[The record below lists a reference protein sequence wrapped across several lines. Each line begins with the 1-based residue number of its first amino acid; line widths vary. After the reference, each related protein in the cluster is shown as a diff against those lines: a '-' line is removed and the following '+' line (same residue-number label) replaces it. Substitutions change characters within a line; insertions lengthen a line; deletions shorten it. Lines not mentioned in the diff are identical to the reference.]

1 MVSEV
6 TCTEYQSWEEKAHQ
20 GSNELANSTILP
32 ALLLGQTVEQG
43 PMPGPCQQT
52 H

>member
-1 MVSEV
+1 MANEV
-6 TCTEYQSWEEKAHQ
+6 NCTECQSWEEKADQ
-20 GSNELANSTILP
+20 GSNELANSIILP
-32 ALLLGQTVEQG
+32 ALLLGQTVEQE